1 MISDQRIRPLALPG
15 VHPNRF
21 KSNKM
26 NEMKYI
32 LETGRLR
39 LREFTLD
46 DTPFILELLN
56 SPGWLRFIGDRN
68 VRTPDQA
75 KGYLENGP
83 MKSYKENGYGLSCVE
98 KKDDSRAIGMC
109 GILRRDQL
117 EHPDIGFALLPHYQG
132 KGYAL
137 EIANATIRYTREEL
151 GLKRIAAITAT
162 DNGKSI
168 RLLENIGMK
177 YVKVFSFPGSGEELL
192 LFMNEPSANKP

>member
-1 MISDQRIRPLALPG
+1 
-15 VHPNRF
+15 
-21 KSNKM
+21 M

-32 LETGRLR
+32 LETDRLR

-46 DTPFILELLN
+46 DTAFVLELLN

-83 MKSYKENGYGLSCVE
+83 IKSYKENGYGLSCVE
-98 KKDDSRAIGMC
+98 KKEDGRAIGMC
-109 GILRRDQL
+109 GLLRRDHL
-117 EHPDIGFALLPHYQG
+117 EHPDIGFAFLPDYQG

-137 EIANATIRYTREEL
+137 EIASATMRYTKEKL
-151 GLKRIAAITAT
+151 GIKKVAAITAP

-177 YVKVFSFPGSGEELL
+177 YNKAFTFPGSGEELL
-192 LFMNEPSANKP
+192 LFINELPVNETETFRDRRR